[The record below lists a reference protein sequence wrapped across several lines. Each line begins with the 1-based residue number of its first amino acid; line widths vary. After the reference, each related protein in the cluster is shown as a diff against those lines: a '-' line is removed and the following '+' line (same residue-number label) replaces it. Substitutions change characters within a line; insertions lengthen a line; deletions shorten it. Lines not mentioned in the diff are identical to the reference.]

1 VTTCFRRQLSTNRF
15 RLGQQLATRLVE
27 LEVGGGGHGGNGTQI
42 ALPSIRRKRQLDE
55 IDNSEELGNSMKIGI
70 GLPTAIPG
78 REPEM
83 VVAWA
88 QRAEAAG
95 FSSLG
100 VLDRVG
106 YDALEPLAALAA
118 AAAVTSTTRLVSM
131 VVIGPLHNTELLARQ
146 AATVD
151 AISGGRLTLG
161 LGVGARTDDYRFAG
175 VDPRHRGEAL
185 TNQLARLRDCWED
198 GEVGPVPISKGGP
211 DLLVGGS
218 SGPALLRMAR
228 LADGYV
234 HGGGPPRSFA
244 SAVTRARAAWEE
256 TGRPGQPQLWAQAYF
271 GFVDP
276 ARGDAYLRD
285 YYAFTGAFAERIV
298 AGNLTT
304 PALVA
309 DYIRGY
315 EEAGCEHLVLLPTVA
330 DLDEVDRLAEA
341 LG

>member
-1 VTTCFRRQLSTNRF
+1 
-15 RLGQQLATRLVE
+15 
-27 LEVGGGGHGGNGTQI
+27 
-42 ALPSIRRKRQLDE
+42 
-55 IDNSEELGNSMKIGI
+55 MKIGV

-78 REPEM
+78 RPPELVM
-83 VVAWA
+83 AWA

-95 FSSLG
+95 FASLG
-100 VLDRVG
+100 VVDRVG

-118 AAAVTSTTRLVSM
+118 AAAVTTNPRLVSM
-131 VVIGPLHNTELLARQ
+131 VIIGPLHNTELLARQ

-151 AISGGRLTLG
+151 VISGGRLTLG
-161 LGVGARTDDYRFAG
+161 LGVGARHDDYRLAG
-175 VDPRHRGEAL
+175 IEPRSRGAVL
-185 TNQLARLRDCWED
+185 TSQLSRLRDCWED
-198 GEVGPVPISKGGP
+198 GEVGPVPARKGGP

-218 SGPALLRMAR
+218 SGPAMLRMAR

-256 TGRPGQPQLWAQAYF
+256 TGRPGQPQLWAQANF
-271 GFVDP
+271 GLVDP
-276 ARGDAYLRD
+276 PRGDAYLRD
-285 YYAFTGAFAERIV
+285 YYAFTGAFVERIV

-304 PALVA
+304 PALLA

-315 EEAGCEHLVLLPTVA
+315 EDAGCEHLVLLPTVA
-330 DLDEVDRLAEA
+330 DLDEVDRLAEM